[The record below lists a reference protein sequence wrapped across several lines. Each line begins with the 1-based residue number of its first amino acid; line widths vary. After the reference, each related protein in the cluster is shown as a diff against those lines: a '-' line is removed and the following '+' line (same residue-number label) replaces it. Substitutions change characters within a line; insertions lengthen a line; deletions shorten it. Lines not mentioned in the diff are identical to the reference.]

1 MKTSRTAAGI
11 GIIAGLAL
19 LVAGCNPFDSDDG
32 ETSEAEDAEAIQTYT
47 YTQTV
52 NQASSSQD
60 TTVAPN
66 VRVDGDGNN
75 VTIIY
80 GDRNSPTVNPA
91 PAPAAEPVEASEP
104 ANE

>member
-19 LVAGCNPFDSDDG
+19 LVAGCDSPFKDDG
-32 ETSEAEDAEAIQTYT
+32 ESTPAEDAAVIAT

-91 PAPAAEPVEASEP
+91 PAPAEEPIETEEP
-104 ANE
+104 SAP

>member
-1 MKTSRTAAGI
+1 MNATTALT
-11 GIIAGLAL
+11 LATL
-19 LVAGCNPFDSDDG
+19 AAMLCAGCDNPLRSDNG
-32 ETSEAEDAEAIQTYT
+32 ESTPAEDAAVIAT